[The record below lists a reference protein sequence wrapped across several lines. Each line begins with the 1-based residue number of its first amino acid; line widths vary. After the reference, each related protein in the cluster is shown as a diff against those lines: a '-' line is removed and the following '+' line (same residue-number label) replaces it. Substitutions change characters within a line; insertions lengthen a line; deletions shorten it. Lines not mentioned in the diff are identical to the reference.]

1 MKPFDDYPNN
11 GKAPL
16 PIPRG
21 TNCRRGYG
29 LDFMR
34 ITKQTRCAYCDEVD
48 FTASYRAW
56 LEMTLDHVV
65 PVSVCKERGIPISW
79 RDSSSNRVLA
89 CAACNSFRNRYRP
102 SSFLQAPDSFQAF
115 LEIRDSIFLERKTL
129 IAKAHQED
137 RAFFGERPWESK
149 KRKT

>member
-11 GKAPL
+11 GKALL
-16 PIPRG
+16 PVPRG

-48 FTASYRAW
+48 FAATYRNW
-56 LEMTLDHVV
+56 LDMALDHVV
-65 PVSVCKERGIPISW
+65 PVSVCKERDIPTNW

-89 CAACNSFRNRYRP
+89 CAACNSFKNRYRP
-102 SSFLQAPDSFQAF
+102 SFSFQTPDSFEAF
-115 LEIRDSIFLERKTL
+115 LELRDRIFLERKTL
-129 IAKAHQED
+129 IAQAHQED
-137 RAFFGERPWESK
+137 RAFFDKRPWESD